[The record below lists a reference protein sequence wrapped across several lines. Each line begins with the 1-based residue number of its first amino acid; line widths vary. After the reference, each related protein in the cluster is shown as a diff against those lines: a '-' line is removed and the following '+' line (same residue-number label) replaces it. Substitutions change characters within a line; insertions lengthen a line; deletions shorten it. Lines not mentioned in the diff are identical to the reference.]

1 MMTRQ
6 LKPLFSW
13 IEKDIGFSHRP
24 FLGAVVSERLPPKL
38 LGMTDKKFKEVAVT
52 VAFIVVASLTSLFC
66 KRDKKREKQYR
77 NNCCLRQSYETE
89 SLGKLSSTSVS
100 RQTDNKKVEKI
111 AELGIWIDFLKKFEA
126 ATFVAEIGLVV
137 WSW

>member
-1 MMTRQ
+1 M
-6 LKPLFSW
+6 
-13 IEKDIGFSHRP
+13 
-24 FLGAVVSERLPPKL
+24 VSERLPPKL
-38 LGMTDKKFKEVAVT
+38 LGMTDKKLNEVAVT

-111 AELGIWIDFLKKFEA
+111 AELGIWIDSLQKFEA

>member
-1 MMTRQ
+1 MFFWSVVTRLSNKYRRITNEVESAVMMTRHS
-6 LKPLFSW
+6 L
-13 IEKDIGFSHRP
+13 EKKKNIGFSHRP

-89 SLGKLSSTSVS
+89 SLGKLSSSSLVRLTIK
-100 RQTDNKKVEKI
+100 RWRKLPNLE
-111 AELGIWIDFLKKFEA
+111 FE
-126 ATFVAEIGLVV
+126 
-137 WSW
+137 